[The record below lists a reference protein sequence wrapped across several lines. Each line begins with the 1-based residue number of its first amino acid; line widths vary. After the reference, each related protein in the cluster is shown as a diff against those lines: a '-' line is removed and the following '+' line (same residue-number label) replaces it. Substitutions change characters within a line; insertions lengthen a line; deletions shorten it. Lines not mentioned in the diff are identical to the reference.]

1 MNATNEEDYNGR
13 QYDGE
18 TNVSQAEE
26 EERVTQTTEFEF
38 HRTEAFAADDLVV
51 TSAEDFLLSPND
63 ESCGCNQ
70 YGSQYGTG
78 TDGCEATCRLVNLF
92 VDKSRDIVNTL
103 FNTQNCYGTKVRH
116 GVQHD
121 EECTG
126 HNGRQYQGN
135 GNFAGDGQEAST
147 GNACRFFQSGVHTF
161 QRAAYLNEYEG
172 EQVHNFNKCDAG
184 IAVDVKQRLG
194 SVEHFHPHFVDVTGV
209 RRKEHFPSQCANEGR
224 QHKGNKEQALHES
237 FIR

>member
-18 TNVSQAEE
+18 ANVSQAEE
-26 EERVTQTTEFEF
+26 QQGVTQATELKF
-38 HRTEAFAADDLVV
+38 HRTEAFATDDLVV
-51 TSAEDFLLSPND
+51 TFAENFLLSPND
-63 ESCGCNQ
+63 ESSGSNQ
-70 YGSQYGTG
+70 YGCQYGTG
-78 TDGCEATCRLVNLF
+78 TDGCEAACRLVNLF

-126 HNGRQYQGN
+126 HNGRHYQRN

-147 GNACRFFQSGVHTF
+147 GNTCRFFQSGVHTF

-172 EQVHNFNKCDAG
+172 EQVHNFYQSDAC
-184 IAVDVKQRLG
+184 IAVNVKQRLG
-194 SVEHFHPHFVDVTGV
+194 GVEEVHPHFVDVTGV
-209 RRKEHFPSQCANEGR
+209 RREQHFPSQCADEGGQHEGNEEEAL
-224 QHKGNKEQALHES
+224 HKG